1 MNEIEYNGQRINFAD
16 TSDNNIA
23 KIYDIVTDE
32 YNQSIFELCVKNNFS
47 RPVQKIIQLYS
58 QHIAS
63 RDIEQMRQG
72 IMRETFV
79 IPNDMKKLLYHSIFD
94 IKFFV
99 WVLKNEPTY
108 CLPMLKRHGK
118 EIRENIVRVL
128 LDDDDLRF
136 MTFDTKCLFNFL
148 KMTDVKTLISLMKK
162 QAYCLTP
169 FLVHNQYGLKY
180 MKKRKILGNDVMFK
194 QPVINPIFKFIHPL
208 ERHQVIYENISDNEN
223 YQQPRDLADA
233 NYGVETILKKQASYF
248 ALNIVNNFCYTD
260 AKLLVLNKLDE
271 NQSMY
276 YMQMMFVTIY
286 FTRHNIQNACIDKY
300 LEDRG
305 GYTVLNELACREEG
319 QTQIKDVQTYV
330 HQCLEHRGRSRTV

>member
-1 MNEIEYNGQRINFAD
+1 
-16 TSDNNIA
+16 
-23 KIYDIVTDE
+23 
-32 YNQSIFELCVKNNFS
+32 
-47 RPVQKIIQLYS
+47 
-58 QHIAS
+58 
-63 RDIEQMRQG
+63 
-72 IMRETFV
+72 
-79 IPNDMKKLLYHSIFD
+79 
-94 IKFFV
+94 
-99 WVLKNEPTY
+99 
-108 CLPMLKRHGK
+108 MLECHTK
-118 EIRENIVRVL
+118 EIRKNIVEAL
-128 LDDDDLRF
+128 YHHGPYSITFNKKWMFNSLKEDDVRQ
-136 MTFDTKCLFNFL
+136 
-148 KMTDVKTLISLMKK
+148 LISLMEE

-169 FLVHNQYGLKY
+169 FLVHNQYGLEVMMVKQE
-180 MKKRKILGNDVMFK
+180 ILRNDVMFK

-223 YQQPRDLADA
+223 YHIPRDLADA

-305 GYTVLNELACREEG
+305 GYTVLNELARRELG
-319 QTQIKDVQTYV
+319 QTQIEDVQTYG